1 MTCMPSTSAASQVR
15 GSRTCHAARSL
26 LVPCPYFSR
35 DAMPCRVPSH
45 THPPADAPWKP
56 ALICTECIGEL
67 IATQYKTYTH
77 TLAHPSCAAEQRR
90 LLEAGPP
97 VNVSVRPAMPNL
109 ACHAP
114 YAVLT
119 SYGATGCCCCWWRVL
134 VAMCWWSYSRQ
145 DRVALKC
152 DAHGEEKV
160 NCEVQR
166 LWYKSDGKE
175 HSPQLEGALTGQ
187 ARLDYW
193 AEQRAFIAKEGAEA
207 EAEAG
212 AGDAAGAADGDDDA

>member
-1 MTCMPSTSAASQVR
+1 M
-15 GSRTCHAARSL
+15 
-26 LVPCPYFSR
+26 LV
-35 DAMPCRVPSH
+35 
-45 THPPADAPWKP
+45 
-56 ALICTECIGEL
+56 
-67 IATQYKTYTH
+67 
-77 TLAHPSCAAEQRR
+77 
-90 LLEAGPP
+90 
-97 VNVSVRPAMPNL
+97 
-109 ACHAP
+109 
-114 YAVLT
+114 
-119 SYGATGCCCCWWRVL
+119 

-212 AGDAAGAADGDDDA
+212 AGDTADAAGGDDDA